1 MLIQLIHFF
10 CFSLVSQPD
19 NHGSVILHFHLGHA
33 AKKDLLF
40 WGFCPQIFF
49 LVLLIPIVKFKAR
62 KDNHEYPIFQV
73 LQIVQYTEFFPS
85 SASKKVSVYILYN
98 VHVCITSCKTKVPCK
113 RLQKQEYHAVIFL

>member
-49 LVLLIPIVKFKAR
+49 LVLLIPIVKFKAG
-62 KDNHEYPIFQV
+62 KDKHEYPIFQV
-73 LQIVQYTEFFPS
+73 LQIVQYTENFFPHPLP
-85 SASKKVSVYILYN
+85 KKFQFTYCTMFMYVLLVVKQKFPVKDYKN
-98 VHVCITSCKTKVPCK
+98 KNITP
-113 RLQKQEYHAVIFL
+113 